1 MSPPRLPIETLPAWA
16 LLNGISFT
24 NAKVQEIPGKGFGL
38 VSEKDHTVDYNSGPD
53 PSSSTFLTVP
63 HDLVLNVAAVEEY
76 AKEDKNFKQLLDAV
90 GYQVGYFNLHI
101 APFRESRRQSIV
113 C

>member
-1 MSPPRLPIETLPAWA
+1 MSPPRLPIDTLPAWA

-24 NAKVQEIPGKGFGL
+24 NAKVQNIPGKGFGL
-38 VSEKDHTVDYNSGPD
+38 ISEKDYKVDHDSKPK
-53 PSSSTFLTVP
+53 SSSTFLTVP

-90 GYQVGYFNLHI
+90 GHQVNLI
-101 APFRESRRQSIV
+101 PPSIRLETDLLT
-113 C
+113 